1 MFSASVYVKYYKTNS
16 TSQDY
21 FFVKGRESSDKR
33 MKVVCV
39 ENPQKKYLKN
49 AMQDKRNLM
58 NLLLVN
64 GISQSTEAGPLF
76 N

>member
-1 MFSASVYVKYYKTNS
+1 
-16 TSQDY
+16 
-21 FFVKGRESSDKR
+21 

-76 N
+76 NWATAFPKGNKRC